1 VNRHKPAEHD
11 TFRGLKGACE
21 RAIQGI
27 RNSVAA
33 GIRTGMATCFTRETA
48 DTVDDVVKFA
58 IDLGCGT
65 FSHFNFIPVGRG
77 TQIMEE
83 DLTPAQRELLLRKLQ
98 QHLSEGKIGV
108 ISTAPQFGRSCIVY
122 GSEDGLFAAGHAGK
136 GQGRKTMVLSRYVG
150 GCGAGRC
157 YCSVQP
163 NGRITPCVY
172 MPSKPVGN
180 VREAPFRQIWNNPLF
195 ATLADR
201 EDRGDH
207 CGVCDYRN
215 YCGGCRAR
223 SLSYTG
229 DIQAGDPGCAYNKPQ
244 WVELTSLRVLPNGPT
259 MAECAGRTADV
270 SR

>member
-1 VNRHKPAEHD
+1 M
-11 TFRGLKGACE
+11 C
-21 RAIQGI
+21 I
-27 RNSVAA
+27 RD
-33 GIRTGMATCFTRETA
+33 R
-48 DTVDDVVKFA
+48 
-58 IDLGCGT
+58 
-65 FSHFNFIPVGRG
+65 
-77 TQIMEE
+77 
-83 DLTPAQRELLLRKLQ
+83 TPAQRELLLRKLQ

-172 MPSKPVGN
+172 MPSKPVGS